1 MFCMR
6 SHCISL
12 ILSYKSKTVFSD
24 FPPSPCIENR
34 INFEKLPQLL
44 QSFHHTGM
52 KICASDF
59 LQNQSCWFTTS
70 MVNVF
75 SVHSLCVSL
84 TFMST
89 LENSGEV
96 AVYLMLQCAPFPFE
110 CNCVRYCWIGSSHLN
125 TMSNM
130 FNTHSMIAWCGFWF
144 LVSAC
149 SLARFVFTHIH
160 IGLSFNTYKM
170 YMKCTMLVKLF
181 ECTRIAFS
189 GEQTRNIQHKRRHTP
204 NSLGRAQKISHTTVS
219 YERGFLILM
228 GHKRCLDN
236 TVVIL
241 SA

>member
-1 MFCMR
+1 MSLILRHLHYHKSVFCMR

-24 FPPSPCIENR
+24 FLPSPCIENR

-89 LENSGEV
+89 LENMLI
-96 AVYLMLQCAPFPFE
+96 AVKWRFIWCFNVHHF
-110 CNCVRYCWIGSSHLN
+110 HLN
-125 TMSNM
+125 AIVFAIVESGRRIWIPCRTCS
-130 FNTHSMIAWCGFWF
+130 THIQWLRDAVSGFWF
-144 LVSAC
+144 L
-149 SLARFVFTHIH
+149 
-160 IGLSFNTYKM
+160 
-170 YMKCTMLVKLF
+170 LVL
-181 ECTRIAFS
+181 
-189 GEQTRNIQHKRRHTP
+189 
-204 NSLGRAQKISHTTVS
+204 
-219 YERGFLILM
+219 
-228 GHKRCLDN
+228 
-236 TVVIL
+236 
-241 SA
+241 

>member
-1 MFCMR
+1 MQLCSLLLNRVVAFEYHVEHVQHTFNDCVMR
-6 SHCISL
+6 
-12 ILSYKSKTVFSD
+12 
-24 FPPSPCIENR
+24 
-34 INFEKLPQLL
+34 
-44 QSFHHTGM
+44 
-52 KICASDF
+52 
-59 LQNQSCWFTTS
+59 
-70 MVNVF
+70 
-75 SVHSLCVSL
+75 
-84 TFMST
+84 
-89 LENSGEV
+89 
-96 AVYLMLQCAPFPFE
+96 
-110 CNCVRYCWIGSSHLN
+110 
-125 TMSNM
+125 
-130 FNTHSMIAWCGFWF
+130 F